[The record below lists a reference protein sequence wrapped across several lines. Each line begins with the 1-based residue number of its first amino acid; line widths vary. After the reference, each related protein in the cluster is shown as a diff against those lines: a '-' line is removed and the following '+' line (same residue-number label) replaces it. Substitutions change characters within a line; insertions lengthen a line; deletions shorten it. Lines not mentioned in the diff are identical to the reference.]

1 MITKKYAS
9 NHNQFTNYNKIHKP
23 KHTLHAYRK
32 HQPVPS
38 TQALKTNTQLLSSS
52 RTLPQLLNLPKTN
65 LSNLLLIKMMKIATL
80 SMIGKWIF
88 LIFKLFWKFFQ
99 FFSKFSLFLIL
110 SIYCQNFGFCHFL

>member
-65 LSNLLLIKMMKIATL
+65 LSNLLLIKMMTEAAANAEAAPAEVAANAEAAPADN
-80 SMIGKWIF
+80 SAAP
-88 LIFKLFWKFFQ
+88 Q
-99 FFSKFSLFLIL
+99 CPNSAA
-110 SIYCQNFGFCHFL
+110 Q